1 MSFIDQVRITLIAGK
16 GGNGC
21 LSFRREKFIPKGG
34 PDGGDGGRG
43 GSIYLVGDS
52 GLNTLIDFKYKRHY
66 KAENG
71 QPGQGSQCTGKDG
84 QDLYIKVPLGTSIV
98 DEATLEVL
106 ADITEEGQALLVAQG
121 GAYGLGN
128 MRFKSST
135 NQAPRKTTP
144 GKPGEER
151 QLNLE
156 LKVMADVGLLGMP
169 NAGKSTLISAVSAA
183 KPKIANY
190 PFTTLVPNLGVVQM
204 GAGQS
209 FVMADIPGL
218 IEGASEGTGLGFKFL
233 RHLTRCRLLLH
244 VIDLAPIDESDP
256 ALAFITLEEEL
267 AKYSPTLAQRPRWL
281 VFNKTDLLSSEEAE
295 QLGAEIIEKLNWEG
309 PVFYISAATSQ
320 GTQKLS
326 GSVMAWLEE
335 QQQIW
340 ADNPAAA
347 EAEAQALEQMKDEAV
362 DRISTF
368 LAGKNPPAS
377 SEEGL
382 EDDLDDDDFNE
393 DDYDVEVEYAQ

>member
-1 MSFIDQVRITLIAGK
+1 MRFIDQVRITLVAGK

-21 LSFRREKFIPKGG
+21 LSFRREKFIPRGG

-52 GLNTLIDFKYKRHY
+52 SLNTLIDFRYKRHY

-84 QDLYIKVPLGTSIV
+84 ADLFIQVPLGTSIV
-98 DEATLEVL
+98 DEETLEVL
-106 ADITEEGQALLVAQG
+106 DDITEDGQQLLVAQG

-135 NQAPRKTTP
+135 NQAPRKTTE
-144 GKPGEER
+144 GKLGEER

-169 NAGKSTLISAVSAA
+169 NAGKSTLIRAVSAA
-183 KPKIANY
+183 KPKVANY
-190 PFTTLVPNLGVVQM
+190 PFTTLVPNLGVVPL

-218 IEGASEGTGLGFKFL
+218 IEGAAEGTGLGFKFL

-256 ALAFITLEEEL
+256 ALALLTLEEEL

-281 VFNKTDLLSSEEAE
+281 VFNKTDLLSAEEAE
-295 QLGAEIIEKLNWEG
+295 EIGQSIIEKLNWDE

-320 GTQKLS
+320 GTAKLS
-326 GSVMAWLEE
+326 GSIMAWLEE
-335 QQQIW
+335 QQQLW
-340 ADNPAAA
+340 AENPEAAAA
-347 EAEAQALEQMKDEAV
+347 EAAALEQMQAEAV

-368 LAGKNPPAS
+368 LAGKQTAS
-377 SEEGL
+377 TQAETDA
-382 EDDLDDDDFNE
+382 EDDENYNE
-393 DDYDVEVEYAQ
+393 DDYDVSFEYAQ

>member
-52 GLNTLIDFKYKRHY
+52 SLNTLIDFKYKRHY

-84 QDLYIKVPLGTSIV
+84 EDLFIKVPLGTSVV
-98 DEATLEVL
+98 DETNLEVI
-106 ADITEEGQALLVAQG
+106 ADITKEGEQLLVAQG

-135 NQAPRKTTP
+135 NQAPRKTTE

-156 LKVMADVGLLGMP
+156 LKIMADVGLLGMP

-183 KPKIANY
+183 KPKIADY
-190 PFTTLVPNLGVVQM
+190 PFTTLAPNLGVVQM

-244 VIDLAPIDESDP
+244 VIDLAPLDESDP

-281 VFNKTDLLSSEEAE
+281 VFNKTDLLSEAE
-295 QLGAEIIEKLNWEG
+295 AQKLGAAIVEKLNWDG

-320 GTQKLS
+320 GTRKLS
-326 GSVMAWLEE
+326 GNVMAWLEE

-340 ADNPAAA
+340 AENPEAA
-347 EAEAQALEQMKDEAV
+347 EAETQALEKMKAEAV
-362 DRISTF
+362 DRISNF
-368 LAGKNPPAS
+368 LDGKNNS
-377 SEEGL
+377 VRT
-382 EDDLDDDDFNE
+382 EDDFDDDGFDE